1 MLSSVPIASIGVNR
15 LRSDSAPDGYVLTAD
30 GTGGVAFE
38 VSSGGGG
45 GGSNTTPIE
54 NLIDNQAAASQFTSV
69 TVTAWADYDALIF
82 VGHDTSSSR
91 DIQCFISTLALVE
104 DGGANCGISNN
115 DISLSVTDTNTI
127 SFNRGN
133 AGTGDTV
140 SVWSVDIG
148 VGPAGADGATG
159 ATGMTGPAGADGA
172 IRRARHTGV

>member
-1 MLSSVPIASIGVNR
+1 M
-15 LRSDSAPDGYVLTAD
+15 
-30 GTGGVAFE
+30 AFE

-69 TVTAWADYDALIF
+69 TVTAWADYDVLIF
-82 VGHDTSSSR
+82 VGHDDSASR
-91 DIQCFISTLALVE
+91 DIQCFVSTLALEE
-104 DGGANCGISNN
+104 DGRANCGISNN
-115 DISLSVTDTNTI
+115 DVALSVTDTNTL

-140 SVWSVDIG
+140 SVWSMDVG

-159 ATGMTGPAGADGA
+159 ATGDGTGRRRRRQ
-172 IRRARHTGV
+172 RRARHPGVDGGHVAERQLRVRH